1 MIKYEPIL
9 IKDPDDYNLI
19 YTKLP
24 ASFRKNPYVP
34 QWIELM
40 KCKIGLRCSGVLIEY
55 PYYDS
60 EYLSSYYQYY
70 VKKFHECGKKSC
82 RIHFFRGS
90 RYGGYITVSPV
101 IHYSNL
107 SKSYLS
113 PELLLETKGFLMTSE
128 FTANVFGHQKKVFA
142 FPWMNQQ
149 RDFSM
154 CAHVAAWSIMKYYGH
169 EHTGYKEVNIGEI
182 VENVPEHIS
191 RKLPSRGLNFQ
202 QLAEIF
208 RAYGISP
215 LIVKKESGEEEAFYR
230 ELLCYIES
238 GIPIV
243 AAIDKKAHAV
253 AVVGHGEL
261 DCDAMDNRHGL
272 IDSSCAVASIIVN
285 DDNFLPY
292 FQVERSAED
301 EDSYGMNDIDLILVP
316 LYNRVHQEYAV
327 LYERVMDY
335 LETGNLDLSEDS
347 VVRIYLASAVSMKR
361 RAMEDKSMDL
371 MLKSILVSMEMP
383 KFVWCVE
390 ISDKEEY
397 KNRKISARMIIDST
411 ASPGVSTPWLLVH
424 DREKI
429 KFLDS
434 GKWYEASHKTAA
446 YNMYQHNLREVEPW
460 K

>member
-1 MIKYEPIL
+1 
-9 IKDPDDYNLI
+9 
-19 YTKLP
+19 
-24 ASFRKNPYVP
+24 
-34 QWIELM
+34 
-40 KCKIGLRCSGVLIEY
+40 
-55 PYYDS
+55 
-60 EYLSSYYQYY
+60 
-70 VKKFHECGKKSC
+70 
-82 RIHFFRGS
+82 
-90 RYGGYITVSPV
+90 
-101 IHYSNL
+101 
-107 SKSYLS
+107 
-113 PELLLETKGFLMTSE
+113 
-128 FTANVFGHQKKVFA
+128 
-142 FPWMNQQ
+142 
-149 RDFSM
+149 M
-154 CAHVAAWSIMKYYGH
+154 CACGGMEYH
-169 EHTGYKEVNIGEI
+169 EI
-182 VENVPEHIS
+182 
-191 RKLPSRGLNFQ
+191 LW
-202 QLAEIF
+202 
-208 RAYGISP
+208 AYGISP

>member
-1 MIKYEPIL
+1 MEYHEIL
-9 IKDPDDYNLI
+9 
-19 YTKLP
+19 
-24 ASFRKNPYVP
+24 
-34 QWIELM
+34 W
-40 KCKIGLRCSGVLIEY
+40 
-55 PYYDS
+55 
-60 EYLSSYYQYY
+60 
-70 VKKFHECGKKSC
+70 
-82 RIHFFRGS
+82 
-90 RYGGYITVSPV
+90 
-101 IHYSNL
+101 
-107 SKSYLS
+107 
-113 PELLLETKGFLMTSE
+113 
-128 FTANVFGHQKKVFA
+128 
-142 FPWMNQQ
+142 
-149 RDFSM
+149 
-154 CAHVAAWSIMKYYGH
+154 
-169 EHTGYKEVNIGEI
+169 
-182 VENVPEHIS
+182 
-191 RKLPSRGLNFQ
+191 
-202 QLAEIF
+202 
-208 RAYGISP
+208 AYGISP

-371 MLKSILVSMEMP
+371 MLKSILVVYGKS
-383 KFVWCVE
+383 
-390 ISDKEEY
+390 
-397 KNRKISARMIIDST
+397 
-411 ASPGVSTPWLLVH
+411 LV
-424 DREKI
+424 
-429 KFLDS
+429 
-434 GKWYEASHKTAA
+434 
-446 YNMYQHNLREVEPW
+446 PC
-460 K
+460 